1 MYIAFDSYEFYYQ
14 TFDKRIDRLFLHE
27 YDSFYY
33 LHNLANYIYNAYDYC
48 NSIQSIISFA
58 QINSM

>member
-33 LHNLANYIYNAYDYC
+33 LHNLANSTLMIIAIAYR
-48 NSIQSIISFA
+48 A
-58 QINSM
+58 